1 MDVTLRHTDDAATL
15 TTLIRQENNA
25 KQRDRY
31 RVVELAIAGE
41 QCPTIMR
48 MLGRSRGFVQRWAY
62 AYRDHGL
69 EAVVAKKPTGRKTIL
84 PKDQHE
90 AFKQRILDGP
100 TEEDGVCTLR
110 GRDMV
115 RILEDEFGVRYQL
128 NGVYDLLHRLNL
140 SVLVPRPE
148 HRKADPEAMAKW
160 VEDAPFLSKKQG
172 NTTPASASPSGSRTK
187 QGSVSKAH

>member
-1 MDVTLRHTDDAATL
+1 MDVDWRCSEDVVAVRG
-15 TTLIRQENNA
+15 LIRRETNA

-31 RVVELAIAGE
+31 RVVELA
-41 QCPTIMR
+41 CSDVPTKQVMV
-48 MLGRSRGFVQRWAY
+48 MLSRSRGFVQRWAY

-84 PKDQHE
+84 PKDQHQ

-100 TEEDGVCTLR
+100 NEDDGVCTLR

-115 RILEDEFGVRYQL
+115 RILEKEFGVNYQL

-140 SVLVPRPE
+140 SMLVPRPE

-160 VEDAPFLSKKQG
+160 AEDAPLLSNK
-172 NTTPASASPSGSRTK
+172 
-187 QGSVSKAH
+187 